1 MSFSVNGALFKQSA
15 ADWQKRIGDRYEAG
29 KNYPEFDGVLNVP
42 ADQAYAL
49 AQYLMNAQPVG
60 DRQEIPV
67 RLSGWAKTANSGT
80 KYLSIVAK
88 PDYKVQKAI
97 EDAAAA
103 GQAADAAAANLAQ
116 ATGGAVSEVIDA
128 DLF

>member
-1 MSFSVNGALFKQSA
+1 MNGVLFKQSA
-15 ADWQKRIGDRYEAG
+15 ADWQKRMGANYEAG

-42 ADQAYAL
+42 ANQAYAL
-49 AQYLMNAQPVG
+49 AQYLMNAAPQG

-67 RLSGWAKTANSGT
+67 RLSGWAKTASSGV

-97 EDAAAA
+97 EEAAVLPAAA
-103 GQAADAAAANLAQ
+103 QSLAD
-116 ATGGAVSEVIDA
+116 ATGGVVMEITDA

>member
-1 MSFSVNGALFKQSA
+1 MSFNVNGALFKQSA
-15 ADWQKRIGDRYEAG
+15 ADWQKRMGEKYEAG

-49 AQYLMNAQPVG
+49 AQYLMNAQPQG
-60 DRQEIPV
+60 ERQEIPV
-67 RLSGWAKTANSGT
+67 RLSGWAKTASSGV

-97 EDAAAA
+97 EEAAAA
-103 GQAADAAAANLAQ
+103 GNAAKSLAQ
-116 ATGGAVSEVIDA
+116 ATGGTVSEITEA

>member
-1 MSFSVNGALFKQSA
+1 MTFSVNGALFKQSA
-15 ADWQKRIGDRYEAG
+15 ADWQKRMGEKYEAG

-49 AQYLMNAQPVG
+49 AQYLMNAVPQG

-67 RLSGWAKTANSGT
+67 RLSGWTKTYNSGV

-97 EDAAAA
+97 EDA
-103 GQAADAAAANLAQ
+103 QILPAAAASLAQ
-116 ATGGAVSEVIDA
+116 ATGGVVVEITDA

>member
-1 MSFSVNGALFKQSA
+1 MSFNVNGALFKQSA
-15 ADWQKRIGDRYEAG
+15 ADWQKRMGEKYEAG

-49 AQYLMNAQPVG
+49 AQYLMNAQPQG

-67 RLSGWAKTANSGT
+67 RLSGWAKTASSGV

-97 EDAAAA
+97 EEAAAA
-103 GQAADAAAANLAQ
+103 GNAAKSLAQ
-116 ATGGAVSEVIDA
+116 ATGGTVSEVTEA
-128 DLF
+128 YDLF

>member
-15 ADWQKRIGDRYEAG
+15 ADWQKRMGDKYEAG

-49 AQYLMNAQPVG
+49 AQYLMNATPQG
-60 DRQEIPV
+60 ERQEIPV
-67 RLSGWAKTANSGT
+67 RLSGWAKTASSGV

-97 EDAAAA
+97 EEAAAA
-103 GQAADAAAANLAQ
+103 GNAAASLAQ
-116 ATGGAVSEVIDA
+116 ATGGTVSNITDA

>member
-15 ADWQKRIGDRYEAG
+15 ADWQKRMGDRYEAG

-49 AQYLMNAQPVG
+49 AQYLMNAQPQG
-60 DRQEIPV
+60 ERQEIPV
-67 RLSGWAKTANSGT
+67 RLSGWAKTANSGV

-97 EDAAAA
+97 EEAAVAPAAAA
-103 GQAADAAAANLAQ
+103 SLAQ
-116 ATGGAVSEVIDA
+116 ATGGVVSEIIDA

>member
-15 ADWQKRIGDRYEAG
+15 ADWQKRMGEKYEAG

-49 AQYLMNAQPVG
+49 AQYLMNAQPQG
-60 DRQEIPV
+60 ERQEIPV
-67 RLSGWAKTANSGT
+67 RLSGWAKTASSGV

-97 EDAAAA
+97 DEAAAA
-103 GQAADAAAANLAQ
+103 GNAAKSLAQ
-116 ATGGAVSEVIDA
+116 ATGGTVSEITEA

>member
-1 MSFSVNGALFKQSA
+1 MTFSVNGALFKQSA
-15 ADWQKRIGDRYEAG
+15 ADWQKRMGDKYEAG

-49 AQYLMNAQPVG
+49 AQYLMNAVPQG

-67 RLSGWAKTANSGT
+67 RLSGWAKTANSGM

-97 EDAAAA
+97 EDA
-103 GQAADAAAANLAQ
+103 QILPAAAASLAQ
-116 ATGGAVSEVIDA
+116 ATGGVVVEITDA

>member
-1 MSFSVNGALFKQSA
+1 MTFSVNGALFKQSA
-15 ADWQKRIGDRYEAG
+15 ADWQKRMGDRYEAG

-42 ADQAYAL
+42 ADQAFAL
-49 AQYLMNAQPVG
+49 AQYLMNAQPQG

-67 RLSGWAKTANSGT
+67 RLSGWAKTANSGV

-97 EDAAAA
+97 EEAAVAPAAAA
-103 GQAADAAAANLAQ
+103 SLAQ
-116 ATGGAVSEVIDA
+116 ATGGVVVNEVIDA

>member
-1 MSFSVNGALFKQSA
+1 MTFSVNGALFKQSA
-15 ADWQKRIGDRYEAG
+15 ADWQKRMGDKYEAG

-49 AQYLMNAQPVG
+49 AQYLMNAAPQG

-67 RLSGWAKTANSGT
+67 RLSGWAKTANSGV

-97 EDAAAA
+97 EDALAVCKAA
-103 GQAADAAAANLAQ
+103 GVVANN
-116 ATGGAVSEVIDA
+116 TDA

>member
-15 ADWQKRIGDRYEAG
+15 ADWQKRMGDRYEAG
-29 KNYPEFDGVLNVP
+29 KTYPEFDGVLNVP

-49 AQYLMNAQPVG
+49 AQYLMNATPQG

-97 EDAAAA
+97 EDAAVAP
-103 GQAADAAAANLAQ
+103 AAAASLAQ
-116 ATGGAVSEVIDA
+116 ATGGVVSEITDA

>member
-1 MSFSVNGALFKQSA
+1 MTFSVNGALFKQSA
-15 ADWQKRIGDRYEAG
+15 ADWQKRIGDKYEAG

-42 ADQAYAL
+42 ADQAFAL
-49 AQYLMNAQPVG
+49 AQYLMNATPQG

-67 RLSGWAKTANSGT
+67 RLSGWAKTANSGV
-80 KYLSIVAK
+80 KYLSVVAK

-97 EDAAAA
+97 EEA
-103 GQAADAAAANLAQ
+103 QSTSQAAANLAQ
-116 ATGGAVSEVIDA
+116 ATAGKVVDITDA

>member
-15 ADWQKRIGDRYEAG
+15 ADWQKRMGDRYEAG

-49 AQYLMNAQPVG
+49 AQYLMNAQPQG

-67 RLSGWAKTANSGT
+67 RLSGWAKTANSGV

-97 EDAAAA
+97 EEAAVAPAAAA
-103 GQAADAAAANLAQ
+103 SLAQ
-116 ATGGAVSEVIDA
+116 ATGGVVSEIIEA

>member
-1 MSFSVNGALFKQSA
+1 MTFSVNGALFKQSA
-15 ADWQKRIGDRYEAG
+15 ADWQKRMGDRYEAG

-42 ADQAYAL
+42 ADQAFAL
-49 AQYLMNAQPVG
+49 AQYLMNAQPQG

-67 RLSGWAKTANSGT
+67 RLSGWAKTANSGV

-88 PDYKVQKAI
+88 PDYEVQKAI
-97 EDAAAA
+97 EEAAVAPAAAA
-103 GQAADAAAANLAQ
+103 SLAQ
-116 ATGGAVSEVIDA
+116 ATGGVVVNEVIDA

>member
-15 ADWQKRIGDRYEAG
+15 ADWQKRMGEKYEAG

-49 AQYLMNAQPVG
+49 AQYLMNAQPQG
-60 DRQEIPV
+60 ERQEIPV
-67 RLSGWAKTANSGT
+67 RLSGWAKTASSGV

-97 EDAAAA
+97 EEAAAA
-103 GQAADAAAANLAQ
+103 GNAAKSLAQ
-116 ATGGAVSEVIDA
+116 ATGGTVSEVTEA
-128 DLF
+128 YDLF

>member
-15 ADWQKRIGDRYEAG
+15 ADWQKRMGDRYEAG

-49 AQYLMNAQPVG
+49 AQYLMNATPQG

>member
-15 ADWQKRIGDRYEAG
+15 ADWQNRMGNRYEAG

-49 AQYLMNAQPVG
+49 AQYLMNATPQG

-67 RLSGWAKTANSGT
+67 RLSGWAKTASSGV

-97 EDAAAA
+97 EEAAVAPAAAA
-103 GQAADAAAANLAQ
+103 SLAQ
-116 ATGGAVSEVIDA
+116 ATGGVVSEITEA
-128 DLF
+128 YDLF

>member
-1 MSFSVNGALFKQSA
+1 MTFSVNGALFKQSA
-15 ADWQKRIGDRYEAG
+15 ADWQQRMGERYEAG

-49 AQYLMNAQPVG
+49 AQYLMNAQPQG

-67 RLSGWAKTANSGT
+67 RLSGWVNTASSGV

-97 EDAAAA
+97 EEAAVAPAAAA
-103 GQAADAAAANLAQ
+103 SLAQ
-116 ATGGAVSEVIDA
+116 ATGGVVSEITDA

>member
-15 ADWQKRIGDRYEAG
+15 ADWQKRMGEKYEAG

-49 AQYLMNAQPVG
+49 AQYLMNAQPQG
-60 DRQEIPV
+60 ERQEIPV
-67 RLSGWAKTANSGT
+67 RLSGWAKTANSGV

-97 EDAAAA
+97 EEAAAA
-103 GQAADAAAANLAQ
+103 GNAAKSLAQ
-116 ATGGAVSEVIDA
+116 ATGGTVSEITEA

>member
-1 MSFSVNGALFKQSA
+1 MSFNVNGALFKQSA
-15 ADWQKRIGDRYEAG
+15 AHWQKRMGERYEAG

-49 AQYLMNAQPVG
+49 AQYLMNAQPQG

-67 RLSGWAKTANSGT
+67 RLSGWAKTANSGV

-97 EDAAAA
+97 EEAAVAPAAAA
-103 GQAADAAAANLAQ
+103 SLAQ
-116 ATGGAVSEVIDA
+116 ATGGTVSEVTEA

>member
-1 MSFSVNGALFKQSA
+1 MTFSVNGALFKQSA
-15 ADWQKRIGDRYEAG
+15 ADWQKRMGDKYEAG

-49 AQYLMNAQPVG
+49 AQYLMNAVPQG

-67 RLSGWAKTANSGT
+67 RLSGWAKTANSGV

-97 EDAAAA
+97 EEAAVLPAAA
-103 GQAADAAAANLAQ
+103 QSLAD
-116 ATGGAVSEVIDA
+116 ATGGMVVEITDA

>member
-1 MSFSVNGALFKQSA
+1 MSFNVNGALFKQSA
-15 ADWQKRIGDRYEAG
+15 ADWQKRMGEKYEAG

-49 AQYLMNAQPVG
+49 AQYLMNAQPQG
-60 DRQEIPV
+60 ERQEIPV
-67 RLSGWAKTANSGT
+67 RLSGWAKTANSGV

-97 EDAAAA
+97 EEAAAA
-103 GQAADAAAANLAQ
+103 GNAAKSLAQ
-116 ATGGAVSEVIDA
+116 ATGGTVSEVTEA
-128 DLF
+128 YDLF

>member
-1 MSFSVNGALFKQSA
+1 MSFNVNGALFKQSA
-15 ADWQKRIGDRYEAG
+15 ADWQKRMGDRYEAG

-42 ADQAYAL
+42 ADQAFAL
-49 AQYLMNAQPVG
+49 AQYLMNAQPQG

-103 GQAADAAAANLAQ
+103 GQAADAAAASLAQ
-116 ATGGAVSEVIDA
+116 ATGGVVNEVIDA

>member
-1 MSFSVNGALFKQSA
+1 MTFSVNGALFKQSA
-15 ADWQKRIGDRYEAG
+15 ADWQKRMGDRYEAG

-42 ADQAYAL
+42 ADQAFAL
-49 AQYLMNAQPVG
+49 AQYLMNAQPQG

-67 RLSGWAKTANSGT
+67 RLSGWAKMASSGV

-97 EDAAAA
+97 EEAAVAPAAAA
-103 GQAADAAAANLAQ
+103 SLAQ
-116 ATGGAVSEVIDA
+116 ATGGVVVNEVIDA

>member
-1 MSFSVNGALFKQSA
+1 MTFSVNGALFKQTA
-15 ADWQKRIGDRYEAG
+15 ADWQKRMGDKYEAG

-49 AQYLMNAQPVG
+49 AQYLMNAVPQG

-67 RLSGWAKTANSGT
+67 RLSGWAKTANSGV

-97 EDAAAA
+97 EDA
-103 GQAADAAAANLAQ
+103 QAVPAAAASLAQ
-116 ATGGAVSEVIDA
+116 ATGGVVLDVTDA

>member
-1 MSFSVNGALFKQSA
+1 MSFNVNGALFKQSA
-15 ADWQKRIGDRYEAG
+15 ADWQKRMGDRYEAG

-49 AQYLMNAQPVG
+49 AQYLMNAQPQG

-67 RLSGWAKTANSGT
+67 RLSGWAKTASSGV

-97 EDAAAA
+97 EEAAVAPAAAA
-103 GQAADAAAANLAQ
+103 SLAQ
-116 ATGGAVSEVIDA
+116 ATGGVVVNEVIDA

>member
-15 ADWQKRIGDRYEAG
+15 ADWQKRMGEKYEAG

-49 AQYLMNAQPVG
+49 AQYLMNAQPQG
-60 DRQEIPV
+60 ERQEIPV
-67 RLSGWAKTANSGT
+67 RLSGWAKTANSGV

-97 EDAAAA
+97 EEAAAA
-103 GQAADAAAANLAQ
+103 GNAAKSLAQ
-116 ATGGAVSEVIDA
+116 ATGGTVSEVTEA
-128 DLF
+128 YDLF

>member
-1 MSFSVNGALFKQSA
+1 MSFSVNGALFKQSP
-15 ADWQKRIGDRYEAG
+15 ADWQKRMGDRYEAG

-49 AQYLMNAQPVG
+49 AQYLMNATPQG

-97 EDAAAA
+97 EDAAVAP
-103 GQAADAAAANLAQ
+103 AAAASLAQ
-116 ATGGAVSEVIDA
+116 ATGGVVSEITDA

>member
-1 MSFSVNGALFKQSA
+1 MSFNVNGALFKQSA
-15 ADWQKRIGDRYEAG
+15 SDWQKRMGEKYEAG

-49 AQYLMNAQPVG
+49 AQYLMNAQPQG
-60 DRQEIPV
+60 ERQEIPV
-67 RLSGWAKTANSGT
+67 RLSGWAKTASSGV

-97 EDAAAA
+97 EEAAAA
-103 GQAADAAAANLAQ
+103 GNAAKSLAQ
-116 ATGGAVSEVIDA
+116 ATGGVVSEITEP

>member
-1 MSFSVNGALFKQSA
+1 MSFNVNGALFKQSA
-15 ADWQKRIGDRYEAG
+15 ADWQKRMGEKYEAG

-49 AQYLMNAQPVG
+49 AQYLMNAQPQG

-67 RLSGWAKTANSGT
+67 RLSGWAKTASSGV

-97 EDAAAA
+97 EEATAA
-103 GQAADAAAANLAQ
+103 GNAAKSLAQ
-116 ATGGAVSEVIDA
+116 ATGGTVSEITEA